1 MKELTEKHR
10 SLFFGLLKSKWS
22 IKICKVAVISS
33 KIVEDNNQILD
44 FLEHWWLKKDELS
57 RDFVTNFNEIL
68 KCDEVWNLYL
78 PSIKLR
84 LLPS

>member
-10 SLFFGLLKSKWS
+10 SLFFALLKSKWS

-78 PSIKLR
+78 TSIKLR